1 MNMAILSTFHTHNT
15 FCDGKN
21 TIREMIEKA
30 LSIGFTSIGISSH
43 AHTGYPF
50 DVCGIKKEKVEDYF
64 NTVLSLKEEY
74 KGRINVFLG
83 LELESR
89 VYGENRPNIDPRL
102 DYTIG
107 SVHLFRTPEGFFSV
121 DNTPEE
127 WKAALNAF
135 GGDYLTLIENYLS
148 ELASFATQSPF
159 DIVGHYDLYT
169 KFNEKE
175 PLFDDRDP
183 RYRELALKYLDRII
197 DTGKIIEINTG
208 AMSRGYRTLPYP
220 AGFLLEHMYERK
232 AKITVNS
239 DSHSASTLDYG
250 FSTARKILLDI
261 GYTKEMTL
269 TPSGWKETLL

>member
-1 MNMAILSTFHTHNT
+1 MAILSTLHTHNT

-21 TIREMIEKA
+21 TIREMVEKA
-30 LSIGFTSIGISSH
+30 LSLGFTSIGISSH

-50 DVCGIKKEKVEDYF
+50 DVCGLKKESVDDYF

-74 KGRINVFLG
+74 RGRINVFLG

-89 VYGENRPNIDPRL
+89 ILGEKRPDIDPRL

-121 DNTPEE
+121 DNTIEE
-127 WKAALNAF
+127 WKAALQAF
-135 GGDYLTLIENYLS
+135 GNDHIALIENYLS
-148 ELASFATQSPF
+148 ELISFAEESPF

-175 PLFDDRDP
+175 MLFDEDDQ
-183 RYRELALKYLDRII
+183 RYRKLALLYLDRII

-208 AMSRGYRTLPYP
+208 AMSRGYRSLPYP
-220 AGFLLEHMYERK
+220 AGFLLEHMHERK
-232 AKITVNS
+232 ARIIVNS
-239 DSHSASTLDYG
+239 DSHATGTLDYG
-250 FSTARKILLDI
+250 FDTAKRILLDV
-261 GYTKEMTL
+261 GYTKQMAL
-269 TPSGWKETLL
+269 TPSGWTEVPL